1 MGIILLP
8 AFLFYAAAA
17 VYGAIRSYKIIELQ
31 GNGLYLG
38 ILLACVLIC
47 ALLPTI
53 NIYFRYKTA
62 TSLWVF
68 DVPTSLLFN
77 LITAGLIV
85 VSFAVL
91 HIHWVIDLP
100 LPMPVTV
107 LATGILLGVAA
118 GTLLN
123 LFFVEQL
130 LGLDK
135 LPRTH

>member
-17 VYGAIRSYKIIELQ
+17 VYGANRSYKIIAVD
-31 GNGLYLG
+31 GIGLYLG
-38 ILLACVLIC
+38 LLLASFFIS

-53 NIYFRYKTA
+53 NVYFRFKAA
-62 TSLWVF
+62 TSLYVF
-68 DVPTSLLFN
+68 DVPFSLLFN
-77 LITAGLIV
+77 LTTAGLIAIC
-85 VSFAVL
+85 FAVL
-91 HIHWVIDLP
+91 NSQWLTNQP
-100 LPMPVTV
+100 LPMPISVT
-107 LATGILLGVAA
+107 ATGILTGVAV
-118 GTLLN
+118 GTLLS